1 MNAPSNF
8 GEVMEVVEA
17 LSDEDKEL
25 LVDTLQR
32 RKTEARREEL
42 AQTAREARE
51 EHARGETTP
60 LDPDKLTEELLA

>member
-51 EHARGETTP
+51 EHTRGETTP
-60 LDPDKLTEELLA
+60 LDPDELTEELLA

>member
-1 MNAPSNF
+1 
-8 GEVMEVVEA
+8 MEVVEA

-32 RKTEARREEL
+32 RKTEARQEEL
-42 AQTAREARE
+42 AQTAQEARE

>member
-17 LSDEDKEL
+17 LSDEDTGL

-42 AQTAREARE
+42 ARAAQETRE
-51 EHARGETTP
+51 EHARGEATP
-60 LDPDKLTEELLA
+60 LDPDELTEELLA

>member
-8 GEVMEVVEA
+8 GEVMEVVEN

-51 EHARGETTP
+51 EHAREETTP
-60 LDPDKLTEELLA
+60 LDPDELTEELLA

>member
-32 RKTEARREEL
+32 RRTEARREEL

-60 LDPDKLTEELLA
+60 LDLVELTEELLA

>member
-1 MNAPSNF
+1 MNAPSDF

-60 LDPDKLTEELLA
+60 LDPDELTEELLA

>member
-1 MNAPSNF
+1 MNAPPNF

-32 RKTEARREEL
+32 RKTETRREEL
-42 AQTAREARE
+42 ARAAQEARE

-60 LDPDKLTEELLA
+60 LDPDELTEELLA